1 MGKKKK
7 SDRVLTALI
16 PWRIRENG
24 SRYIELEP
32 GIYITPETELSIY
45 SKATNKLVDGEM
57 SEAHLTKDGLV
68 FYTKSNRFILP
79 NGKDNFSI
87 GYTVEPSDDSSE

>member
-16 PWRIRENG
+16 PWRTRSDG

-32 GIYITPETELSIY
+32 GIYITPETELNVYAKS
-45 SKATNKLVDGEM
+45 TNKLVDGEM
-57 SEAHLTKDGLV
+57 AEVSLTKDGLV
-68 FYTKSNRFILP
+68 FHTKSNRFILP
-79 NGKDNFSI
+79 NGKSNFSI